1 MLEKN
6 CSVRITSKQLM
17 RELEKLSEDD
27 ETDEIEIS
35 HF

>member
-6 CSVRITSKQLM
+6 CTVRITSKQLM
-17 RELEKLSEDD
+17 RELEKLSED